1 MPEAL
6 RRPSSAGWIIA
17 VLALLAAGIALSV
30 PILGLAALLFA
41 TEVVAVV
48 LAPRFALPVLFVV
61 LMLQEAIARN
71 VEVLDPALPGLVR
84 SIDEMLMVATLV
96 RIAVLIAR
104 RDTAWLKLKDFAW
117 ALAFV
122 GAGLASSLLH
132 WRGGGVAIL
141 GMFLASKFF
150 IFLLL
155 GLSVRW
161 KDGDADRM
169 LAWCI
174 PLTIIILATGM
185 FGFVFPGVYEHYFAS
200 LEGDVSYERGGLNP
214 FALPF
219 VNPGLYGWLMAV
231 MLLGAV
237 TLSIEKRRAGASMTI
252 VGAAIGV
259 LASLRRRPLLGI
271 PLAIG
276 SALSQL
282 NRRQIAA
289 IAVAATVCAA
299 ALAVYA
305 RDLIDI
311 VVQDTVSSYL
321 DPLSRDRTARAALTA
336 GGVTLAVQEFPLGAG
351 FGTYGGYVSQRYYSP
366 LYDQLGLS
374 TIYGL
379 APESPYYLQDTYWP
393 HLLGETGVIGAVAM
407 LLFLTATWR
416 RLRKIRTT
424 TLSASQRMIAM
435 FAAMVLVEGV
445 VESIAGPVF
454 EYSLQAFVLAMPI
467 AIALR
472 LASGETIE
480 QPVPQRVIE

>member
-1 MPEAL
+1 MPETT
-6 RRPSSAGWIIA
+6 RRTVPIGWVIPA
-17 VLALLAAGIALSV
+17 LALLAAGIALSL
-30 PILGLAALLFA
+30 PIMGLAALLFVG
-41 TEVVAVV
+41 EVVAVV
-48 LAPRFALPVLFVV
+48 LAPRVALLVLFIFLV
-61 LMLQEAIARN
+61 LQEALARN
-71 VEVLDPALPGLVR
+71 VEVFDPALPGLVR

-96 RIAVLIAR
+96 RIAVLVAR
-104 RDTAWLKLKDFAW
+104 RDTAWLKVKQFGW
-117 ALAFV
+117 ALAFA
-122 GAGLASSLLH
+122 GAGLASSMLH
-132 WRGGGVAIL
+132 WRGFGVAIL

-150 IFLLL
+150 IFILL

-161 KDGDADRM
+161 KEGDADR
-169 LAWCI
+169 LLGWCV
-174 PLTIIILATGM
+174 PLTVVILATGV

-200 LEGDVSYERGGLNP
+200 VEGDVSYERGGLNP

-231 MLLGAV
+231 LLLGAV
-237 TLSIEKRRAGASMTI
+237 TLSIERRRTGAPMTI
-252 VGAAIGV
+252 VAGAIGV
-259 LASLRRRPLLGI
+259 LGSLRRRPLLGI
-271 PLAIG
+271 PLAVG

-282 NRRQIAA
+282 SRRQIAT
-289 IAVAATVCAA
+289 IIVAATLCAA

-305 RDLIDI
+305 RDVIDI
-311 VVQDTVSSYL
+311 VVQDTVSNYL

-336 GGVTLAVQEFPLGAG
+336 GGVTLAVQDFPLGAG
-351 FGTYGGYVSQRYYSP
+351 FGTYGGYVSQRNYSP

-374 TIYGL
+374 TVYGL

-407 LLFLTATWR
+407 ICFLAASWR
-416 RLRKIRTT
+416 RLRQIRRR
-424 TLSASQRMIAM
+424 TLSSSQRMIAL

-472 LASGETIE
+472 LSSDQSVE
-480 QPVPQRVIE
+480 QPIPQGVVE